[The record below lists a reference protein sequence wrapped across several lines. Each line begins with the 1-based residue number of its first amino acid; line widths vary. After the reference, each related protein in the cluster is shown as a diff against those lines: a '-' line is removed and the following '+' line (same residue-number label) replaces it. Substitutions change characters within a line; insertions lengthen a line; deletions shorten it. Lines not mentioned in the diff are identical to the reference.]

1 MKRKPKNPAY
11 GELREMLPTALII
24 NGLIMV
30 GIALYGIFD
39 GITWRA
45 MSGLLIG
52 DLLFAGNFILAGAGA
67 ISAVAKATAKQ
78 GKFFATFS
86 YAARYIGL
94 FACLALGLILN
105 IIDIIPAFLPLFI
118 PKVHYTVQYVFF
130 GKELMDL
137 ENI

>member
-11 GELREMLPTALII
+11 DELREMLPTALII

-45 MSGLLIG
+45 MTGLLIG

-118 PKVHYTVQYVFF
+118 PNVHYTVQYVFF

-137 ENI
+137 DNI

>member
-11 GELREMLPTALII
+11 DELREMLPTALLI

-94 FACLALGLILN
+94 FACLALGLVLN

-118 PKVHYTVQYVFF
+118 PKVHYTIRYVFF
-130 GKELMDL
+130 GKELKDL
-137 ENI
+137 DNI